1 MQPIHERLPVILE
14 KEELAA
20 RIAPATKLETALAPL
35 KPCSSEKMVAYPVSS
50 SVNSA
55 RHDGPDLVA
64 RVDETVPD
72 QF

>member
-1 MQPIHERLPVILE
+1 MLPIHVRMPEVLE
-14 KEELAA
+14 KEDVAEW
-20 RIAPATKLETALAPL
+20 IAPATKLETALALL